1 MTCHLFSFHV
11 SVFITL
17 ASMGAI
23 GEWIS
28 KLKIPQVNDLAME
41 ICVTVQD
48 KARAAHSVELFWV

>member
-1 MTCHLFSFHV
+1 
-11 SVFITL
+11 
-17 ASMGAI
+17 MGAI

-48 KARAAHSVELFWV
+48 TARAVHSVELFWV